1 MTAMKG
7 TNSGMGLPIQ
17 IFRKNEAPEFGFGS
31 SSNQAGKRIL
41 NKDGTANIVRLGE
54 PKFSFLNIYHSLI
67 TMNWW
72 KFNFII
78 IFYYIF
84 LNFFFSLLYYYVTP
98 NELAGM
104 IFSNERERFR
114 EIFFFSAQSLTTVGY
129 GRINPVGTL
138 ASSLASFEAFIGLM
152 GFAIATGLLYGRFS
166 RPTARLKYSN
176 NVLVAPYSHPVLSQ
190 NAPTALMFRIA
201 NARNNQLIE
210 VEAMILFAY
219 NETNQGKTTRRFQQ
233 LKLEVDKINLLAMTW
248 TVVHPINPE
257 SPLFNIKEE
266 DMEALDAEMIVSIKA
281 IDDTYVQQI
290 YARNS
295 YKWQEMVWG
304 ARFDSVITLAPD
316 GRTAI
321 DLRKLSSYTIV

>member
-1 MTAMKG
+1 MKG
-7 TNSGMGLPIQ
+7 TDSNSRRQVQ

-54 PKFSFLNIYHSLI
+54 PKFSLVNIYHSLI
-67 TMNWW
+67 MMKWW
-72 KFNFII
+72 KFITII
-78 IFYYIF
+78 VFYYIF
-84 LNFFFSLLYYYVTP
+84 LNVFFSLLYYYFTP
-98 NELAGM
+98 DELAGM
-104 IFSNERERFR
+104 IFSSEKERFR

-129 GRINPVGTL
+129 GRINPVGTM
-138 ASSLASFEAFIGLM
+138 ASTIASFEAFIGLM
-152 GFAIATGLLYGRFS
+152 GFAIATGLLYGKFS
-166 RPTARLKYSN
+166 RPTAKLQYSKN
-176 NVLVAPYSHPVLSQ
+176 ALIAPYSHPVHSI
-190 NAPTALMFRIA
+190 NAPTALMFRIV

-219 NETNQGKTTRRFQQ
+219 NETVEGKTKRRFQQ

-248 TVVHPINPE
+248 TIVHPINPE
-257 SPLFNIKEE
+257 SPLYNVKEE
-266 DMEALDAEMIVSIKA
+266 DMEILDAEMIINIKA

-304 ARFDSVITLAPD
+304 ARFEPIITLAPD

-321 DLRKLSSYTIV
+321 DMRKLSSYIPA